1 MTRFCLQCNKPL
13 AQHNPGKLCFACQEK
28 KFEQIATPNEDLVD
42 VEGYA
47 DLLGLSSAESIKRL
61 ARKDKLAP
69 RVPGVRK
76 WLWSMTDIINWRKQK
91 QQEELQARA
100 KEQKKTGN
108 RLLRRVAQGL
118 ANNLRKCCG
127 DPLICLNS
135 SDKIGPKV
143 YGQKYIFGT
152 DKYGRA
158 GSTNLVK
165 VNKTT
170 ALKIL
175 KRLPKKAFP
184 ALIGITDWADLTC
197 DRLEDDF
204 FVNLE
209 SFF

>member
-1 MTRFCLQCNKPL
+1 MERKCVDCNAKL
-13 AQHNPGKLCFACQEK
+13 AQDHIGERCSPCQK
-28 KFEQIATPNEDLVD
+28 KWLDKKAKFDEELIDAQGVANI
-42 VEGYA
+42 
-47 DLLGLSSAESIKRL
+47 LGLMSAESVKRL
-61 ARKDKLAP
+61 ARKGEMPP
-69 RVPGVRK
+69 RVPGIRK
-76 WLWSMTDIINWRKQK
+76 WQWYKKDIDAWIKQK

-108 RLLRRVAQGL
+108 RLLRRAAQGL
-118 ANNLRKCCG
+118 ASNLRKCCG

-135 SDKIGPKV
+135 SDKIGAKV
-143 YGQKYIFGT
+143 YGQKHIFGT
-152 DKYGRA
+152 DRDGRA
-158 GSTNLVK
+158 GSIKLAK

-175 KRLPKKAFP
+175 KKLPKKAFP

-197 DRLEDDF
+197 DRLGDDF